1 MNEETPIISRQD
13 VERRLRELSFL
24 ERVVRVSSSTVNHA
38 TLLRSIIDETTA
50 ATGTQVCSL
59 YLWDEARKL
68 LVLTATNGL
77 SQSGV
82 GTVKLGLGE
91 GVTGW
96 VAAQQKPLAVQDV
109 REEPR
114 FVWVPG
120 LDQEM
125 FLSMMSVP

>member
-59 YLWDEARKL
+59 YLWDEAEKL
-68 LVLTATNGL
+68 FVLTATNGL
-77 SQSGV
+77 AQWGI
-82 GTVKLGLGE
+82 GQVKLGLGE

-96 VAAQQKPLAVQDV
+96 VGAQRQPLSIHDV
-109 REEPR
+109 RSEPR
-114 FVWVPG
+114 FTWVPN
-120 LDQEM
+120 LDQ
-125 FLSMMSVP
+125 